1 MQQNPL
7 MAMNRQYALF
17 EIANLKEA
25 ATLMMKGQR
34 ERDTPDL
41 LRTILADP
49 GCVLL
54 PYGGGPIVYSTC
66 RRGAVLEPPL

>member
-1 MQQNPL
+1 
-7 MAMNRQYALF
+7 MNRQYALF

-41 LRTILADP
+41 PR
-49 GCVLL
+49 
-54 PYGGGPIVYSTC
+54 
-66 RRGAVLEPPL
+66 